1 MATKGNLSPNI
12 PNVPAGLDKSTR
24 DFLSAVKES
33 LETMQGKRRG
43 PKSETVVT
51 FADLEGMGLR
61 IAQKAVGTD
70 AEYDFSRLIRNSTPP
85 NPPRDL
91 VVDQQIFA
99 NKLTWMN
106 PSDEYLSHIEVWS
119 SVGSSSLSDAL
130 RLGIVTKP
138 VTEFIHAGLN
148 TRTAHYYWIRSV
160 DWSGNYSTW
169 EPKQGGF
176 VVPASLGK
184 ALEETLHVLQNSI
197 TESQLYGDLNSRLD
211 NIEAN
216 KAQIEISKT
225 DIAGVLAQYFIKT
238 DVDGHIA
245 GFGLANDGA
254 TSEAI
259 FLVDK
264 FAVVTPGS
272 IPKIP
277 FVIGTVDGNSTIG
290 IDGDMIVD
298 GAIAT
303 RTLDAEIIT
312 GAFLSASA
320 QIQLG
325 TGGLLRMG
333 EGAKLFAGD
342 GNFLL
347 NTEGDKTSLM
357 IGKDGALDVNG
368 NVAAGSDYMLLAD
381 GDIEFY
387 RWLANGH
394 RMYKALKRWET
405 GFAENGTWV
414 NLPGYWVAPPQIQ
427 LSPRNLTCYKN
438 SSPADQALNMEVTS
452 IEEYATNQFRFM
464 ANARLIIAAG
474 AQDYP
479 IGFAASGVNSA
490 GPTFSYSTPANCTKI
505 NATFKIASVAP
516 ATVSATYYY
525 RSVVISMFLNGVL
538 KASTTVSIGATLGY
552 VTGVLTSGVITA
564 GAYGVTLSAA
574 ATTSASTF
582 QSGTVA
588 WEYTSSVANLSFSN
602 NAHCASYADQYDTY
616 DTDSDSSSFSMSP
629 PSPGAGWEFVSA
641 TYSVTYAKS
650 STVSGGG
657 SVNHWVEIGGQKVS
671 GSSSTVTGTLSLT
684 SMPTTGKIVAVT
696 YASCPYSWSD
706 NASAYVNVTLGS
718 IVITTNWKRQEGNAG
733 ATSTNLTFESATMDT
748 GAVNELAAGTVNY
761 IAIGE

>member
-1 MATKGNLSPNI
+1 MATKGMLSPNI

-33 LETMQGKRRG
+33 LETMQGKRRN
-43 PKSETVVT
+43 SSAETVVT
-51 FADLEGMGLR
+51 FADLAGMGLR
-61 IAQKAVGTD
+61 LAQKSTGTE
-70 AEYDFSRLIRNSTPP
+70 AEYDFSRLVRNSTPP
-85 NPPRDL
+85 NPPRNL
-91 VVDQQIFA
+91 AVVNSVLS
-99 NKLTWMN
+99 NKLTWDN
-106 PSDEYLSHIEVWS
+106 PENSTNDLSHIEVWCS
-119 SVGSSSLSDAL
+119 FGSQSISDAI
-130 RLGIVTKP
+130 RTGIVTYP
-138 VTEFIHAGLN
+138 VAEFVHSGLN
-148 TRTAHYYWIRSV
+148 TRIVHYYWIRML
-160 DWSGNYSTW
+160 DWAGNYSTW
-169 EPKQGGF
+169 EPNSGGY
-176 VVPASLGK
+176 VVPASDSTTINDLLSK
-184 ALEETLHVLQNSI
+184 LTNNDKYETIHKIVADSFQVV
-197 TESQLYGDLNSRLD
+197 QPAAGLD
-211 NIEAN
+211 NPIP
-216 KAQIEISKT
+216 
-225 DIAGVLAQYFIKT
+225 VFI
-238 DVDGHIA
+238 VG
-245 GFGLANDGA
+245 N
-254 TSEAI
+254 
-259 FLVDK
+259 
-264 FAVVTPGS
+264 
-272 IPKIP
+272 
-277 FVIGTVDGNSTIG
+277 VDGNPTVG
-290 IDGDMIVD
+290 IAGDMIVD
-298 GAIAT
+298 GSIAT

-325 TGGLLRMG
+325 SGGLLRMG

-387 RWLANGH
+387 RWLADGH

-405 GFAENGTWV
+405 GYADNGAWV
-414 NLPGYWVAPPQIQ
+414 NLPGYWVSPPAIQ
-427 LSPRNLTCYKN
+427 LSPRNLTCYKE
-438 SSPADQALNMEVTS
+438 SSPTDQALNMEVTS

-490 GPTFSYSTPANCTKI
+490 GPTSSYSTPANCTKI

-525 RSVVISMFLNGVL
+525 RSVVVSMYVNGVL
-538 KASTTVSIGATLGY
+538 KASSTVSIGATLGY
-552 VTGVLTSGVITA
+552 VSGVLTSGVITA
-564 GAYGVTLSAA
+564 GSYGVTMSAV
-574 ATTSASTF
+574 ATTAASTF
-582 QSGTVA
+582 QAGTVA
-588 WEYTSSVANLSFSN
+588 WEYTSSTANLSFSN
-602 NAHCASYADQYDTY
+602 NAHCASYADHYDTY

-629 PSPGAGWEFVSA
+629 PSAGTGWEFVSA
-641 TYSVTYAKS
+641 TYAVTYSKS
-650 STVSGGG
+650 STTSGSG

-671 GSSSTVTGTLSLT
+671 GSSSTVTGTLSFS

-696 YASCPYSWSD
+696 YASCPYSFSD
-706 NASAYVNVTLGS
+706 LASAYVDVTLGS

-733 ATSTNLTFESATMDT
+733 ATSTNLTLESATMDT